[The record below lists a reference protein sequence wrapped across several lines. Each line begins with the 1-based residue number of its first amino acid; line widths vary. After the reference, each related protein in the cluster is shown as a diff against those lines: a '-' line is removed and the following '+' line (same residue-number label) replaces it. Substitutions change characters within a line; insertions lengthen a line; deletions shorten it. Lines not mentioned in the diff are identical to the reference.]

1 MMNVRS
7 AVALSAALACLSA
20 PASAAQLEWS
30 RTVQSGIADTS
41 AVVANVDGTGGQEIV
56 LCSTGGLVLVWD
68 AEGKEIWSYDLGDM
82 ITVPP
87 TVADIDARAGL
98 EICAMDSGGTLTC
111 LSAAGKRLWDYR
123 LPAGIGWGSTTVVV
137 RDIDRDGSAEVL
149 TADSGGHVVCLDRR
163 GTVKWLYGC
172 PSPVNSPLAVA
183 NLDERGGDEI
193 LFGSDDGYVRC
204 LSSDGEPLWTF
215 QAGSAVR
222 SGPVVM
228 DIDGRPGPEVL
239 VGSQD
244 GMLHALSG
252 DGSLLWRFDSGAEID
267 SCISVADID
276 ADGHADILLG
286 NLRGDLFRL
295 TADGTES
302 WRYDV
307 KMRSRR
313 SAVMGDLDA
322 DGDIEILLGN
332 YSGYLYVLT
341 VTGNLEERIL
351 LGGSMNAAPA
361 VADLNGDGRLEA
373 VCPITSGEV
382 RCYSWYTTASQQPAL
397 ALWPMYRYDAA
408 QTASPSNA
416 KQAPETVT
424 ARADYG
430 QLLVSGNE
438 YRLDVS
444 NPSGKK
450 LRIEQTIRVRG
461 APAASRRVTESA
473 EPQIIASLTYEID
486 GRAARDIQ
494 FGYTV
499 FEQGTKKALCR
510 GGEPFYVVP
519 FANDLALMRQLVGTL
534 RTTGEIDESSAEYF
548 AAQRDCF
555 AQRLRRLEESVAR
568 ASSLDDDE
576 FAELKAAVTD
586 SVEELE
592 RLNALSRMAE
602 SAYQRVGSQLVAWA
616 ANPWPPFGGIG
627 DLPDELPTAARFD
640 LDVYRGEYASAAFN
654 VANLSPEPLTVRVTL
669 EDMREASA
677 ASGAESALNPYSY
690 FTLHEVAA
698 VPTVRGNYSADA
710 LPRLNQ
716 GRLVTLPPWSARQV
730 WLIFCAD
737 DLEPGTYT
745 TGLALT
751 SLELEP
757 VSARCEVS
765 ARVRSVALPTPS
777 PLRLCNWG
785 YVYSSVISDFEEEAR
800 DDLVS
805 HGTNVFVITTHH
817 TPAAQFDSTGNLVGK
832 IDYTKHD
839 FIVNLYKDHGLLMF
853 FNYQAVL
860 KGRDSDGYMSPAWKK
875 AYAAWLTEWVG
886 HLRDLGVGYDGFA
899 LYPVDEPGLHDTG
912 RSLIDKFIEIGKLTR
927 EVDPKIHIYTDP
939 VAGARLEHLKEMAPY
954 VDIWCPN
961 RNAIVLARNDA
972 RLDFLLSTG
981 KPVWTYECEGS
992 AKEQP
997 PLVYY
1002 RGQAWLAWHHGLTGI
1017 GFWSYCTSR
1026 FDPWFRPVGER
1037 ANDYLLIYQGDGI
1050 VTSKRWEAC
1059 RDGVEDYGALWE
1071 LRRLAKLAK
1080 EQGSNPDL
1088 VNRATRLLDTAADDV
1103 AEWSG
1108 GAHRAAYLR
1117 DPGSVADRDW
1127 QILKEYRT
1135 RIADLTEQ
1143 IQAELSA
1150 K

>member
-1 MMNVRS
+1 MNVRK
-7 AVALSAALACLSA
+7 ALVLSVVFGCLSA
-20 PASAAQLEWS
+20 PVSAAQLEWS
-30 RTVQSGIADTS
+30 RTVRSGIVDTS
-41 AVVANVDGTGGQEIV
+41 AVVADVDGKDGKEIV
-56 LCSTGGLVLVWD
+56 LCSTGGSVLVWD
-68 AEGKEIWSYDLGDM
+68 AEGNELWCYDIGDM

-87 TVADIDARAGL
+87 AVADVDGRAGL
-98 EICAMDSGGTLTC
+98 EICALDNGGKLVC
-111 LSAAGKRLWDYR
+111 LSAKGKLLWDHQ
-123 LPAGIGWGSTTVVV
+123 LPAGIGWGTTTVVA
-137 RDIDRDGSAEVL
+137 RDIDRDGAVEVL
-149 TADSGGHVVCLDRR
+149 AADSGGHVVCLDRR
-163 GTVKWLYGC
+163 GNVKWLYGC

-183 NLDERGGDEI
+183 DLDARGGDEI
-193 LFGSDDGYVRC
+193 LFGSDDGYLRC
-204 LSSDGEPLWTF
+204 LSSNGEPRWSF
-215 QAGSAVR
+215 QSRSAVR
-222 SGPVVM
+222 SGPVVV
-228 DIDGRPGPEVL
+228 DVDGKSGPEVL
-239 VGSQD
+239 AGSQD
-244 GMLHALSG
+244 GILHALSA
-252 DGSLLWRFDSGAEID
+252 DGSLLWQFNCGAEID

-276 ADGHADILLG
+276 ADGHQDVVLG
-286 NLRGDLFRL
+286 NLRGDLLRL
-295 TADGTES
+295 TAEGKES
-302 WRYDV
+302 WQYDV

-313 SAVMGDLDA
+313 SATLADI
-322 DGDIEILLGN
+322 DGDGSIEILLGN

-341 VTGNLEERIL
+341 VTGDLQERIL

-361 VADLNGDGRLEA
+361 VGDLNGDGRLEA

-382 RCYSWYTTASQQPAL
+382 RCYSWYTTASQQTVL

-416 KQAPETVT
+416 ERTPETVT

-430 QLLVSGNE
+430 QLLVSTNE
-438 YRLDVS
+438 YRLEVS
-444 NPSGKK
+444 NPARKK
-450 LRIEQTIRVRG
+450 LRVEQTIRVRG
-461 APAASRRVTESA
+461 APAVWRRVTESA
-473 EPQIIASLTYEID
+473 EPHITASLTYEID
-486 GRAARDIQ
+486 GRAARDIK

-499 FEQGTKKALCR
+499 SEQGTKKALCR
-510 GGEPFYVVP
+510 GGDSFYVVP
-519 FANDLALMRQLVGTL
+519 FANDLALMRHLVGTL
-534 RTTGEIDESSAEYF
+534 RTTGKIDENSAEYF
-548 AAQRDCF
+548 ARQRDCF
-555 AQRLRRLEESVAR
+555 AHRLRQLEESVAR
-568 ASSLDDDE
+568 ASSLDDEE
-576 FAELKAAVTD
+576 FSKLKGAVA
-586 SVEELE
+586 SSLEELQ
-592 RLNALSRMAE
+592 RLDALLRIAE
-602 SAYQRVGSQLVAWA
+602 SAYQRAGSQLVVWA
-616 ANPWPPFGGIG
+616 ANPWAPFRGID
-627 DLPDELPTAARFD
+627 DLPDDLPEAATFE
-640 LDVYRGEYASAAFN
+640 LDVYRSEYASAAFN
-654 VANLSPEPLTVRVTL
+654 VANMSPEPVTVRVTM
-669 EDMREASA
+669 EDMGE
-677 ASGAESALNPYSY
+677 ASGAESTLNPYRY

-730 WLIFCAD
+730 WTIFCAG

-745 TGLALT
+745 TVLVLT

-757 VSARCEVS
+757 RTTRCEIS
-765 ARVRSVALPTPS
+765 ARVRPIALPTPS
-777 PLRLCNWG
+777 PLRFCNWG
-785 YVYSSVISDFEEEAR
+785 YVYSSVIRDFEEEAR

-805 HGTNVFVITTHH
+805 HGTNVFVITTYH
-817 TPAAQFDSTGNLVGK
+817 TPAARFDSTGRLVGE
-832 IDYTKHD
+832 IDYAKHD

-860 KGRDSDGYMSPAWKK
+860 KGRDGDAYMSPAWKK
-875 AYAAWLTEWVG
+875 AYAAWLTQWVE
-886 HLRDLGVGYDGFA
+886 HLREIGVGYDGFA

-912 RSLIDKFIEIGKLTR
+912 RNLIDRFIEIAKLTR
-927 EVDPKIHIYTDP
+927 EVDPRIQIYTDP
-939 VAGARLEHLKEMAPY
+939 VGGARLEHLKEMAPY

-961 RNAIVLARNDA
+961 RNGIVLARNDA

-1071 LRRLAKLAK
+1071 LRRVVKLAT
-1080 EQGSNPDL
+1080 EQGVNPDL
-1088 VNRATRLLDTAADDV
+1088 VNRAARLIETAAENV

-1117 DPGSVADRDW
+1117 DPVAVADRDW
-1127 QILKEYRT
+1127 RILRNYRKQ
-1135 RIADLTEQ
+1135 IADLTEQ
-1143 IQAELSA
+1143 VRAELSA